1 MNTARLLET
10 ERRLASRFPG
20 VEPRSI
26 DEILNESLRR
36 MEEAGT
42 DPRILD
48 SKAIALACLR
58 LEIAS
63 DPAPSR

>member
-1 MNTARLLET
+1 MDIAQLLET

-20 VEPRSI
+20 VGPLSI
-26 DEILNESLRR
+26 DEILNDSLHR
-36 MEEAGT
+36 MQEVGT